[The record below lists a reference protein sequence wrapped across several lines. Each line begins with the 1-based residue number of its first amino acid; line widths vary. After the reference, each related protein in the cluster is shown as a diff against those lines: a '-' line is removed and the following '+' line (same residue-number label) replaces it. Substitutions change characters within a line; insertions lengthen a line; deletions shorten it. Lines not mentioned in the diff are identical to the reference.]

1 MNKKRP
7 SRSKANFRP
16 RIFFNFLAQ
25 TFTMKKIILPLAFV
39 FTSMVCAQ
47 AQKATVQKLWAT
59 DTILKVPES
68 VLVDDKENCIW
79 VSNIDGAST
88 AKDGKGS
95 ISKLSKSGTPIN
107 LEWITGLNAPK
118 GMAKYKQELY
128 VADLTELVVID
139 IKKAVII
146 KKIPIEGSVFLNDVT
161 VNNKGAVF
169 VSDSRT
175 GKVHRYENNV
185 VTTEVEN
192 LQGPNGLLSI
202 EDQLLILDKG
212 SLLSLTASGAISKI
226 MDGMDPSTDGIERV
240 APNQYLVSCWNGIVY
255 YVIAGAQKI
264 TLFDTRTEKINS
276 ADIGYDAKNKI
287 IYVPTFLKNSV
298 VAYQLQIQ

>member
-1 MNKKRP
+1 
-7 SRSKANFRP
+7 
-16 RIFFNFLAQ
+16 
-25 TFTMKKIILPLAFV
+25 MKKVIGSLALVIVVFV
-39 FTSMVCAQ
+39 SAS
-47 AQKATVQKLWAT
+47 AQKATVQKLWTT

-79 VSNIDGAST
+79 VSNIDGASNG
-88 AKDGKGS
+88 KDGKGS
-95 ISKLSKSGTPIN
+95 ISKLSKTGTPIN

-118 GMAKYKQELY
+118 GMAKFKQELY

-139 IKKAVII
+139 IKKATII
-146 KKIPIEGSVFLNDVT
+146 KRVPIEGSVFLNDVT

-175 GKVHRYENNV
+175 GKVHRYENN
-185 VTTEVEN
+185 TTTIEVEN

-202 EDQLLILDKG
+202 EDQLLILDRG
-212 SLLSLTASGAISKI
+212 SLLSVTPGGAISKI

-255 YVIAGAQKI
+255 YVVAGAQKI
-264 TLFDTRTEKINS
+264 TLFDTRSEKINS
-276 ADIGYDAKNKI
+276 ADIGYDAKKKI
-287 IYVPTFLKNSV
+287 IYVPTFFKNNV
-298 VAYQLQIQ
+298 VAYQLEIQ

>member
-1 MNKKRP
+1 
-7 SRSKANFRP
+7 
-16 RIFFNFLAQ
+16 
-25 TFTMKKIILPLAFV
+25 MKKIILSLTF
-39 FTSMVCAQ
+39 VCAGLISAS

-68 VLVDDKENCIW
+68 VLVDDKENCLW
-79 VSNIDGAST
+79 VSNIDGASNG
-88 AKDGKGS
+88 KDGKGS
-95 ISKLSKSGTPIN
+95 ISKLSKTGAPIN

-118 GMAKYKQELY
+118 GMARYKQELY

-139 IKKAVII
+139 VKKGVIKN
-146 KKIPIEGSVFLNDVT
+146 KIAIEGSVFLNDVT
-161 VNNKGAVF
+161 VNNNGAVF

-175 GKVHRYENNV
+175 GKVHRYENNQ
-185 VTTEVEN
+185 VTIEVEN

-202 EDQLLILDKG
+202 EDQLLILDRG
-212 SLLSLTASGAISKI
+212 SLLSVTPGGAISKI

-255 YVIAGAQKI
+255 YVVAGAQKVI
-264 TLFDTRTEKINS
+264 LFDTRSEKINS
-276 ADIGYDAKNKI
+276 ADIGYDAKKKI
-287 IYVPTFLKNSV
+287 IYVPTFLKNNV

>member
-1 MNKKRP
+1 
-7 SRSKANFRP
+7 
-16 RIFFNFLAQ
+16 
-25 TFTMKKIILPLAFV
+25 MKKIILSLTF
-39 FTSMVCAQ
+39 VCAVLISAS

-68 VLVDDKENCIW
+68 VLVDDKENCLW
-79 VSNIDGAST
+79 VSNIDGASNG
-88 AKDGKGS
+88 KDGKGS
-95 ISKLSKSGTPIN
+95 ISKLSKTGAPIN

-139 IKKAVII
+139 VKKGVIKN
-146 KKIPIEGSVFLNDVT
+146 KITIEGSVFLNDVT
-161 VNNKGAVF
+161 VNNNGAVF

-175 GKVHRYENNV
+175 GKVHRYENNQ
-185 VTTEVEN
+185 VTLEVEN

-202 EDQLLILDKG
+202 EDQLLILDRG
-212 SLLSLTASGAISKI
+212 SLLSVTPGGAISKI

-255 YVIAGAQKI
+255 YVVAGAQKVI
-264 TLFDTRTEKINS
+264 LFDTRSEKINS
-276 ADIGYDAKNKI
+276 ADIGYDAKKKI
-287 IYVPTFLKNSV
+287 IYVPTFLKNNV

>member
-1 MNKKRP
+1 
-7 SRSKANFRP
+7 
-16 RIFFNFLAQ
+16 
-25 TFTMKKIILPLAFV
+25 MKKVIGSLALVIVVFV
-39 FTSMVCAQ
+39 SAS

-79 VSNIDGAST
+79 VSNIDGASNG
-88 AKDGKGS
+88 KDGKGS
-95 ISKLSKSGTPIN
+95 ISKLSKTGTPIN

-139 IKKAVII
+139 IKKATII
-146 KKIPIEGSVFLNDVT
+146 KRVPIEGSVFLNDVT
-161 VNNKGAVF
+161 VNSKGAVF

-175 GKVHRYENNV
+175 GKVHRYENN
-185 VTTEVEN
+185 TTTIEVEN

-202 EDQLLILDKG
+202 EDQLLILDRG
-212 SLLSLTASGAISKI
+212 SLLSLTPGGAISKI

-240 APNQYLVSCWNGIVY
+240 APNQYIVSCWNGIVY
-255 YVIAGAQKI
+255 YVVAGAQKV
-264 TLFDTRTEKINS
+264 TLFDTRSEKINS
-276 ADIGYDAKNKI
+276 ADIGYDAKKKI
-287 IYVPTFLKNSV
+287 IYVPTFLKNNV
-298 VAYQLQIQ
+298 VAYQLEIQ

>member
-1 MNKKRP
+1 
-7 SRSKANFRP
+7 
-16 RIFFNFLAQ
+16 
-25 TFTMKKIILPLAFV
+25 MKKIMTSLALACFSLV
-39 FTSMVCAQ
+39 SIN

-68 VLVDDKENCIW
+68 VLVDDKENCLW
-79 VSNIDGAST
+79 VSNIDGASNG
-88 AKDGKGS
+88 KDGKGS
-95 ISKLSKSGTPIN
+95 ISKLSKTGAPIN
-107 LEWITGLNAPK
+107 LDWVTGLNAPK

-139 IKKAVII
+139 IKKGVIKNKI
-146 KKIPIEGSVFLNDVT
+146 KVEGSVFLNDVT
-161 VNNKGAVF
+161 VNKNGAVF

-175 GKVHRYENNV
+175 GKVHRIENGIV
-185 VTTEVEN
+185 SIEVEN

-202 EDQLLILDKG
+202 EDQLLILDRG
-212 SLLSLTASGAISKI
+212 SLLSVTPGGAISKI

-240 APNQYLVSCWNGIVY
+240 APNQYIVSCWYGIVY
-255 YVIAGAQKI
+255 YIVAGAQKI
-264 TLFDTRTEKINS
+264 TLFDTRSEKINS

-287 IYVPTFLKNSV
+287 IYVPTFMKNSV

>member
-1 MNKKRP
+1 
-7 SRSKANFRP
+7 
-16 RIFFNFLAQ
+16 
-25 TFTMKKIILPLAFV
+25 MKKIMTSLAFV
-39 FTSMVCAQ
+39 CFSLVSIN

-68 VLVDDKENCIW
+68 VLVDDKENCLW
-79 VSNIDGAST
+79 VSNIDGA
-88 AKDGKGS
+88 ANGKDGKGS
-95 ISKLSKSGTPIN
+95 ISKLSKTGTPIN
-107 LEWITGLNAPK
+107 LDWITGLNAPK

-139 IKKAVII
+139 IKKGVIKNKI
-146 KKIPIEGSVFLNDVT
+146 KVEGSVFLNDVT
-161 VNNKGAVF
+161 VNKNGAVF

-175 GKVHRYENNV
+175 GKVHRYENNM
-185 VTTEVEN
+185 VTIEVEN

-202 EDQLLILDKG
+202 DDQLLILDRG
-212 SLLSLTASGAISKI
+212 SLLSLTPGGTISKI
-226 MDGMDPSTDGIERV
+226 MDGMDPSTDGIEKV
-240 APNQYLVSCWNGIVY
+240 APNQYIISCWNGIVY
-255 YVIAGAQKI
+255 FVEAGAQKI
-264 TLFDTRTEKINS
+264 TLFDTRSEKINS

>member
-1 MNKKRP
+1 
-7 SRSKANFRP
+7 
-16 RIFFNFLAQ
+16 
-25 TFTMKKIILPLAFV
+25 MKKIMTSLAFV
-39 FTSMVCAQ
+39 CFSLVSIN

-68 VLVDDKENCIW
+68 VLVDDKENCLW
-79 VSNIDGAST
+79 VSNIDGA
-88 AKDGKGS
+88 ANGKDGKGS
-95 ISKLSKSGTPIN
+95 ISKLSKTGTPIN
-107 LEWITGLNAPK
+107 LDWITGLNAPK

-139 IKKAVII
+139 IKKGVIKNKI
-146 KKIPIEGSVFLNDVT
+146 KVEGSVFLNDVT
-161 VNNKGAVF
+161 VNKNGAVF

-175 GKVHRYENNV
+175 GKVHRYENNM
-185 VTTEVEN
+185 VTIEVEN

-202 EDQLLILDKG
+202 DDQLLILDRG
-212 SLLSLTASGAISKI
+212 SLLSVTPGGTISKI
-226 MDGMDPSTDGIERV
+226 MDGMDPSTDGIEKV
-240 APNQYLVSCWNGIVY
+240 APNQYIISCWNGIVY
-255 YVIAGAQKI
+255 FVEAGAQKI
-264 TLFDTRTEKINS
+264 TLFDTRSEKINS

>member
-1 MNKKRP
+1 MNKKML
-7 SRSKANFRP
+7 SRSKANFGP
-16 RIFFNFLAQ
+16 HIFFNFLAQ
-25 TFTMKKIILPLAFV
+25 TFSMKKIILPLAFV
-39 FTSMVCAQ
+39 FASMVCAQ

-79 VSNIDGAST
+79 VSNIDGSST

-139 IKKAVII
+139 IKKAAII

-255 YVIAGAQKI
+255 YVVAGAQKI
-264 TLFDTRTEKINS
+264 TLFDTRAEKINS

-287 IYVPTFLKNSV
+287 MYVPTFLKNSV

>member
-1 MNKKRP
+1 MNKKRF
-7 SRSKANFRP
+7 SRSKANFGP

-25 TFTMKKIILPLAFV
+25 TLYMKKIILPLAFV
-39 FTSMVCAQ
+39 FASMVCAQ
-47 AQKATVQKLWAT
+47 AQKATVQKLWTT

-79 VSNIDGAST
+79 VSNIDGSST
-88 AKDGKGS
+88 AKDGNGS

-139 IKKAVII
+139 IKKAAII

-175 GKVHRYENNV
+175 GKVHRFENNI

-212 SLLSLTASGAISKI
+212 SLLSLTAGGAISKI

-264 TLFDTRTEKINS
+264 TLFDTRAEKINS

-287 IYVPTFLKNSV
+287 MYVPTFLKNSV

>member
-1 MNKKRP
+1 
-7 SRSKANFRP
+7 
-16 RIFFNFLAQ
+16 
-25 TFTMKKIILPLAFV
+25 MKKVIGSLALVIVVFV
-39 FTSMVCAQ
+39 SAS

-79 VSNIDGAST
+79 VSNIDGASNG
-88 AKDGKGS
+88 KDGKGS
-95 ISKLSKSGTPIN
+95 ISKLSKTGTPIN

-118 GMAKYKQELY
+118 GMAKFKQELY

-139 IKKAVII
+139 IKKATII
-146 KKIPIEGSVFLNDVT
+146 KRVPIEGSVFLNDVT

-175 GKVHRYENNV
+175 GKVHRYENN
-185 VTTEVEN
+185 TTTIEVEN

-202 EDQLLILDKG
+202 EDQLLILDRG
-212 SLLSLTASGAISKI
+212 SLLSVTPGGAISKI

-255 YVIAGAQKI
+255 YVVAGAQKI
-264 TLFDTRTEKINS
+264 TLFDTRSEKINS
-276 ADIGYDAKNKI
+276 ADIGYDAKKKI
-287 IYVPTFLKNSV
+287 IYVPTFLKNNV
-298 VAYQLQIQ
+298 VAYQLEIQ